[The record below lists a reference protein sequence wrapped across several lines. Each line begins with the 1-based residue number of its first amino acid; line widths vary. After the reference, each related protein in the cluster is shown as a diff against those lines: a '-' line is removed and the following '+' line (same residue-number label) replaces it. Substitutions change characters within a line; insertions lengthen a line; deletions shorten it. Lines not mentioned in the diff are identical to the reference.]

1 MSRQRPNGAGRAA
14 ESQSGVDLLDAVA
27 LDFHHHVAGHRNEV
41 NYARLGVDARE
52 HGDIRAGDSLVRTR
66 VATENGHVVG
76 GRGWLVG
83 FRSRRLGCGSFGLR
97 RLERLGEVV
106 LLGGVHAAGKGQV
119 KGMQIQRRRA
129 AEKKRRHD
137 NADRHRQR
145 DLLPRPL
152 NGDVAFGGVA
162 QILRPLHRFRQL
174 PRCQLLFHRVSLR
187 ALRLIDTLTNNYSAQ
202 GKTRAQQA
210 EINSSGPGNLRRGR
224 PRSPLTASETP
235 RSGGPTEIG
244 PYDGLAGPLQ
254 IHARKVSGAFYS
266 STRSN
271 ISRGAPQMGHM

>member
-1 MSRQRPNGAGRAA
+1 M
-14 ESQSGVDLLDAVA
+14 VLDL
-27 LDFHHHVAGHRNEV
+27 HHHVAGHRDEV
-41 NYARLGVDARE
+41 HRARLGVDAGE
-52 HGDIRAGDSLVRTR
+52 HGDVRAGDRFVGAR
-66 VATENGHVVG
+66 VTAENGHVVG
-76 GRGWLVG
+76 GESRLVG
-83 FRSRRLGCGSFGLR
+83 FLGRRIGRGGLGLR
-97 RLERLGEVV
+97 RLQRLGEVV

-129 AEKKRRHD
+129 AERKRRHD

-162 QILRPLHRFRQL
+162 QILRPLHRFCQL

-254 IHARKVSGAFYS
+254 IHARKMSGAFYS